1 MARIKGP
8 KQKIA
13 RRYGEPIF
21 GFSKALERKRYAPGQ
36 HGRTRRQKLS
46 DFGIQLMEKQK
57 AKYTYGILERQFRRI
72 FQEAA
77 RRRGSTGDN
86 LMQLLESRLDNT
98 VYRMGFGNT
107 RRGARQLVNHKHV
120 MVNGQVVNIP
130 SFMLQPGDVVE
141 VRERSKSLEV
151 VTHSL
156 KNSNPKKFSWIEV
169 DRGQVSGKFLHYPD
183 RADIPE
189 NIQERLIVELYSR

>member
-13 RRYGEPIF
+13 RRYGEPLF
-21 GFSKALERKRYAPGQ
+21 GFSKALERKKYAPGQ

-72 FQEAA
+72 FFEAA
-77 RRRGSTGDN
+77 RRKGSTGDN

-98 VYRMGFGNT
+98 CFRMGFSTT

-120 MVNGQVVNIP
+120 RVNGQVVNIP
-130 SFMLQPGDVVE
+130 SYLLKPGDRVE
-141 VRERSKSLEV
+141 VRERSKSLEIV
-151 VTHSL
+151 NHSM
-156 KNSNPKKFSWIEV
+156 KSSNPKRYSWIEV
-169 DRGQVSGKFLHYPD
+169 DRTQLSGKFLHYPE